1 VFGGQ
6 VAAQAVRA
14 ALNTVPSERGIHS
27 LHAYFIRPGR
37 TGEEI
42 DMHVERPRDGR
53 SFTSRRVRAVQSDEV
68 IFDMIAS
75 FHVHEDGPEY
85 QIPIADDIPDPDDVE
100 EPKGMFGRMRSMMPF
115 DMREMG
121 PTPPVDGIYR
131 STRRAW
137 FKTVGELPDDPALH
151 ACVLAFASDMGV
163 VSAARVPV
171 AGENEWE
178 RFMGASLDHAVWF
191 HRPARADEWLLFD
204 LHAVANFGAR
214 GFARGTMHTQD
225 GTLAVS
231 VVQEA
236 LLRPTGRMPGGGL
249 PDGIDEET
257 MQKMAE
263 MVFGAADGTSREE
276 LMRRFREQLSDRLN
290 RPGDGDS
297 AG

>member
-1 VFGGQ
+1 VSEQQPERWSLDRLLGLFDLEEVGEDVFRAPNPTRGPWTRVFGGQ

-14 ALNTVPSERGIHS
+14 ALNTVSSERAIHS

-37 TGEEI
+37 PGEDI
-42 DMHVERPRDGR
+42 VMHVERPRDGR
-53 SFTSRRVRAVQSDEV
+53 SFTSRRVKAVQSDEV

-75 FHVHEDGPEY
+75 FHVHEEGPEY
-85 QIPIADDIPDPDDVE
+85 QIPVALDVPDPDDVS

-137 FKTVGELPDDPALH
+137 FKTVGDLPDDPALH

-171 AGENEWE
+171 AGEHEWE

-191 HRPARADEWLLFD
+191 HRPIRADEWILFD
-204 LHAVANFGAR
+204 LRTISSSGAR
-214 GFARGTMHTQD
+214 GLAAGTMHQRD
-225 GTLAVS
+225 GALGVS
-231 VVQEA
+231 IAQEA
-236 LLRPTGRMPGGGL
+236 LIRPIT
-249 PDGIDEET
+249 
-257 MQKMAE
+257 AE
-263 MVFGAADGTSREE
+263 
-276 LMRRFREQLSDRLN
+276 
-290 RPGDGDS
+290 RPP
-297 AG
+297 AR

>member
-1 VFGGQ
+1 MTEQPERWSLDRLLGLFELKEVGQDVFRAPNPTRGPWTRVFGGQ

-37 TGEEI
+37 TGEDI
-42 DMHVERPRDGR
+42 DMVVERPRDGR
-53 SFTSRRVRAVQSDEV
+53 SFTSRRVKAMQSDEV

-75 FHVHEDGPEY
+75 FHVHEEGPEY
-85 QIPIADDIPDPDDVE
+85 QIPMADDVPDPDDVD

-137 FKTVGELPDDPALH
+137 FKTTGTLPDDPALH
-151 ACVLAFASDMGV
+151 SCVLAFASDMGV

-191 HRPARADEWLLFD
+191 HRPIRADEWILFD
-204 LHAVANFGAR
+204 IRTVSSSGAR
-214 GFARGTMHTQD
+214 GLAAGTMHQRD
-225 GTLAVS
+225 GKLGVS
-231 VVQEA
+231 IAQEA
-236 LLRPTGRMPGGGL
+236 LIRPVKAERPPG
-249 PDGIDEET
+249 
-257 MQKMAE
+257 A
-263 MVFGAADGTSREE
+263 
-276 LMRRFREQLSDRLN
+276 
-290 RPGDGDS
+290 
-297 AG
+297 